1 MAEVVASSIVRFV
14 SDKLGAKVS
23 NELGLLKGVGE
34 ELKRLE
40 STLAAIQDVLED
52 AEARQVKE
60 KSLRVWL
67 RKLKDVA
74 YDLDDLLDETAVK
87 ALTKGKVRGLP
98 LTPKSIR
105 DRHKIAR
112 EVKEMRK
119 RLDAIAEER
128 AAFHLREG
136 TARDSEPG
144 SGGREQTGSLVD
156 ESQVYGR
163 QQDKEQIIGFLL
175 GDSTEHKTNLG
186 VIAIVGLGGLG
197 KTTLAQLVYNDEG
210 VRRHF
215 ERRTWVYVSDKFDS
229 KSLMRSII
237 ESLSAKEFTLRDMD
251 PTQREL
257 VEQIRGRRF
266 LLVLDDVWNEDY
278 ELWDRL
284 RILLSN
290 GAEGSKVVVT
300 TRSRRVASVMNAD
313 DVHCLAGLSDD
324 DCWLLFERRAFES
337 GGSARN
343 PSLVAIGKEIVR
355 RCGGMP
361 LAAKALGSSMRFKRE
376 VSQWVAVR
384 DNEIWRPSSADV
396 DDDQILPAL
405 MLSYSHLPPR
415 LKQCFAYCAMIPKGK
430 TMRIETLAQLWVA
443 EGLAEL
449 EDVGSQY
456 VDQLLSR
463 SLLEIGKEEAHGAVS
478 LVKMHD
484 VIHDLARFVAGDECS
499 IMDVCGSTATS
510 PGSRY
515 ASLLFDGRTPSVA
528 ETLSH
533 LRKLRALYVIV
544 TEGIFE
550 KYGVRVLD
558 RKNFYQRSAEEQD
571 EDERVLLA
579 MFSTM
584 KPLRALHLDGFPMKA
599 LPAAVQNLDHL
610 RYLDLSGTDLRTLP
624 PAIGRLHNLQILK
637 LPRCTGLEALPESIG
652 ELVNLVTLDLCLCRR
667 LSSLPDS
674 IGRMGNLRNLDV
686 SGACITTL
694 PESLSSLS
702 NLQLLKLRYCYW
714 LRELPK
720 NAQSMRSLTHLDIHG
735 CYGLTRMPAA
745 FGQLRQLRM
754 LPRYVLGEGDGDGG
768 LEELG
773 TLNLEGELYIG
784 NLQNLRSAAEA
795 GEANLREKRGLRSLT
810 LNWDPVSSLRQED
823 PNDVA
828 AMGGDHTELV
838 EDALGSLRPQPDLE
852 ELRIEGY
859 AGKVLPG
866 WMMDCSIPNLVELSL
881 DSFIRCEKL
890 PALERLS
897 CLKVLNLSRFPC
909 VECLPRLGQ
918 LPCLRVLRLETLPAV
933 KRLRSESYGGG
944 CAFPALE
951 ELRLVFMSDLEEWS
965 GTEGEDF
972 LPRLSELQLTDCPKL
987 GALPSTFPFVN
998 RLTMNVDDRLLL
1010 THLERGAFPN
1020 LKHLGICNC
1029 DLDDEAGMAQVLVQ
1043 RLASVESSSRTG
1055 RPVTCPPS
1063 AAPES
1068 AMVTQFVEFIES
1080 MME

>member
-14 SDKLGAKVS
+14 SDKLGAKVL

-67 RKLKDVA
+67 RELKDVA

-105 DRHKIAR
+105 VRHEIAR
-112 EVKEMRK
+112 KVKKMRK

-128 AAFHLREG
+128 ATFHLREG
-136 TARDSEPG
+136 TAKDSEPS
-144 SGGREQTGSLVD
+144 SGVREQTGSLVD

-163 QQDKEQIIGFLL
+163 QQDKEQLIDFIL
-175 GDSTEHKTNLG
+175 GDSTEHNNNLG

-210 VRRHF
+210 VRQHF
-215 ERRTWVYVSDKFDS
+215 ERRMWVYVSDKFDS

-237 ESLSAKEFTLRDMD
+237 ESLSKKEFTLPDMD
-251 PTQREL
+251 PMQREL

-284 RILLSN
+284 RILPNN
-290 GAEGSKVVVT
+290 GAKGSKVVVT

-313 DVHCLAGLSDD
+313 NVHFLAGLSDD

-337 GGSARN
+337 GSRASN

-361 LAAKALGSSMRFKRE
+361 LAAKALGSMMRFKRE

-384 DNEIWRPSSADV
+384 DNEIWRPSADV

-443 EGLAEL
+443 GGLADL
-449 EDVGSQY
+449 EDVGSHY

-463 SLLEIGKEEAHGAVS
+463 SLLEIGQEEAHGAVS

-484 VIHDLARFVAGDECS
+484 VVHDLARFVAGDECS
-499 IMDVCGSTATS
+499 IVDVCGRTTTS

-528 ETLSH
+528 ETLGH

-550 KYGVRVLD
+550 D
-558 RKNFYQRSAEEQD
+558 AEEQD

-579 MFSTM
+579 IFSTM

-610 RYLDLSGTDLRTLP
+610 RYLDLSRTDLRTLP

-637 LPRCTGLEALPESIG
+637 LRSCTGLEALPESIG
-652 ELVNLVTLDLCLCRR
+652 ELVNLVTLDLCHCRR
-667 LSSLPDS
+667 LSSLPDC

-686 SGACITTL
+686 SRACITTL

-702 NLQLLKLRYCYW
+702 NLQLLELRDCYW
-714 LRELPK
+714 LHELPK
-720 NAQSMRSLTHLDIHG
+720 NAQSMRSLTHLDIRG
-735 CYGLTRMPAA
+735 CYGLTYMPAGL
-745 FGQLRQLRM
+745 GQLRQLRM
-754 LPRYVLGEGDGDGG
+754 MPTYLLGDGDGDGG

-795 GEANLREKRGLRSLT
+795 GEANLREKRGLRSLK
-810 LNWDPVSSLRQED
+810 LKWDLTSWFQQED
-823 PNDVA
+823 RNDVA
-828 AMGGDHTELV
+828 AIGEEHTELV

-852 ELRIEGY
+852 VLRIEGY
-859 AGKVLPG
+859 VGKVLPG

-881 DSFIRCEKL
+881 DFFTRCEKL
-890 PALERLS
+890 PPLERLS
-897 CLKVLNLSRFPC
+897 CLKELNLSRFPR

-918 LPCLRVLRLETLPAV
+918 LPCLRVLCLEALPAV
-933 KRLRSESYGGG
+933 KRLGSELSGGG

-972 LPRLSELQLTDCPKL
+972 LPRLSELVLTDCPKL
-987 GALPSTFPFVN
+987 GALPSTFPSVN
-998 RLTMNVDDRLLL
+998 RLTMNVDDKLLL
-1010 THLERGAFPN
+1010 SHLERGAFPN

-1029 DLDDEAGMAQVLVQ
+1029 
-1043 RLASVESSSRTG
+1043 
-1055 RPVTCPPS
+1055 
-1063 AAPES
+1063 
-1068 AMVTQFVEFIES
+1068 
-1080 MME
+1080 

>member
-1 MAEVVASSIVRFV
+1 MAEVVASSILRFV
-14 SDKLGAKVS
+14 SDKLGAKVL
-23 NELGLLKGVGE
+23 NELGLLKGVGD

-60 KSLRVWL
+60 KSLGVWL

-105 DRHKIAR
+105 VRHDITRK
-112 EVKEMRK
+112 VKGMRK

-128 AAFHLREG
+128 AIFHLREG
-136 TARDSEPG
+136 TAKDSEVG
-144 SGGREQTGSLVD
+144 SGVREQTGSLVD

-163 QQDKEQIIGFLL
+163 QQDKAQILDFLL
-175 GDSTEHKTNLG
+175 GDCTEHNNNLG

-197 KTTLAQLVYNDEG
+197 KTTLAQLVYNDEE
-210 VRRHF
+210 VHQQF
-215 ERRTWVYVSDKFDS
+215 ERRMWVYVSDKFDS

-237 ESLSAKEFTLRDMD
+237 ESLSAKEFTLPDMD
-251 PTQREL
+251 PMQREL
-257 VEQIRGRRF
+257 VKQIRGRRF

-284 RILLSN
+284 RLLLNN
-290 GAEGSKVVVT
+290 GAKGSKVVVT

-313 DVHCLAGLSDD
+313 QVHFLAGLSDD

-337 GGSARN
+337 GSSSRN

-361 LAAKALGSSMRFKRE
+361 LAAKALGSMMRFKRE

-384 DNEIWRPSSADV
+384 DNEIWRSSADG

-415 LKQCFAYCAMIPKGK
+415 LKQCFAYCAMIPKGE
-430 TMRIETLAQLWVA
+430 TMRIRTLARLWVA
-443 EGLAEL
+443 EGLADL

-463 SLLEIGKEEAHGAVS
+463 SLLEIRQEEAHGAVS

-484 VIHDLARFVAGDECS
+484 VVHDLARFVAGDECS
-499 IMDVCGSTATS
+499 VVDVRGSTAIS

-550 KYGVRVLD
+550 KFGARVVD
-558 RKNFYQRSAEEQD
+558 HKNFYQRSAEEQD

-579 MFSTM
+579 IFSTM
-584 KPLRALHLDGFPMKA
+584 KPLRALHLDSFPMKA

-624 PAIGRLHNLQILK
+624 QVIGRLHNLQILK
-637 LPRCTGLEALPESIG
+637 LQRCTGVEALPESIG
-652 ELVNLVTLDLCLCRR
+652 ELVNLVTLDLCCCRR

-686 SGACITTL
+686 SWSCITTL

-702 NLQLLKLRYCYW
+702 NLQLLKLRDCYW
-714 LRELPK
+714 LHELPK

-735 CYGLTRMPAA
+735 CYGLTCMPAGL
-745 FGQLRQLRM
+745 GQLRQLRM
-754 LPRYVLGEGDGDGG
+754 LPMYLLGDGEGDGG
-768 LEELG
+768 LEEIG

-784 NLQNLRSAAEA
+784 NLQNLRSVAEA
-795 GEANLREKRGLRSLT
+795 GESNLREKRGLRSLK
-810 LNWDPVSSLRQED
+810 LNWDLASWFQQED
-823 PNDVA
+823 INDVA
-828 AMGGDHTELV
+828 AMVEEHTEFA

-859 AGKVLPG
+859 VGKVLPG

-881 DSFIRCEKL
+881 VSFVRCEKL

-897 CLKVLNLSRFPC
+897 CLKVLKLIRFPC
-909 VECLPRLGQ
+909 VECLPQLGQ
-918 LPCLRVLRLETLPAV
+918 LPCLRVLCLGALPGV
-933 KRLRSESYGGG
+933 KRLGSELYGGG
-944 CAFPALE
+944 SAFPALE
-951 ELRLVFMSDLEEWS
+951 ELRLDSMSDLEEWS

-972 LPRLSELQLTDCPKL
+972 LPRLSELELMDCPKL
-987 GALPSTFPFVN
+987 EALPSTFPSVN
-998 RLTMNVDDRLLL
+998 RLTMNVDDKLLL
-1010 THLERGAFPN
+1010 SHLERGAFPN

-1029 DLDDEAGMAQVLVQ
+1029 DVADDADMPEVLVE
-1043 RLASVESSSRTG
+1043 RLASVESSSRIG
-1055 RPVTCPPS
+1055 RPVTGSGSSS
-1063 AAPES
+1063 ASEVV
-1068 AMVTQFVEFIES
+1068 MMTQLLI
-1080 MME
+1080 

>member
-14 SDKLGAKVS
+14 SDKLGAKVF

-67 RKLKDVA
+67 RELKDVA

-105 DRHKIAR
+105 VRHEIACK
-112 EVKEMRK
+112 VKKMRK

-128 AAFHLREG
+128 ATFHLREG
-136 TARDSEPG
+136 TAKDSEPG
-144 SGGREQTGSLVD
+144 SGVREQTGSLVD

-163 QQDKEQIIGFLL
+163 QQDKEQIVDFLL
-175 GDSTEHKTNLG
+175 GDSTEHKNNLG

-210 VRRHF
+210 VRQHF
-215 ERRTWVYVSDKFDS
+215 ERRMWVYVSDKFDS

-237 ESLSAKEFTLRDMD
+237 ESLSKKEFTLPDMD
-251 PTQREL
+251 PMQREL

-284 RILLSN
+284 RILLNN
-290 GAEGSKVVVT
+290 GAKGSKVAVT

-313 DVHCLAGLSDD
+313 DVHFLAGLSDD

-337 GGSARN
+337 GSSARN

-361 LAAKALGSSMRFKRE
+361 LAAKALGSMMRFKRE

-384 DNEIWRPSSADV
+384 DNDIWRPSADV

-443 EGLAEL
+443 GGLADL
-449 EDVGSQY
+449 EDVGSHY

-463 SLLEIGKEEAHGAVS
+463 SLLEIGQEEAHGAVS

-484 VIHDLARFVAGDECS
+484 VVHDLARFVAGDECS
-499 IMDVCGSTATS
+499 IVDVCGSTATS

-544 TEGIFE
+544 TEGIFQE
-550 KYGVRVLD
+550 EYGVRVLD
-558 RKNFYQRSAEEQD
+558 GKNVYGRSAEEQD
-571 EDERVLLA
+571 EDERLLLA
-579 MFSTM
+579 IFSTM
-584 KPLRALHLDGFPMKA
+584 KPLRALHLDSFPMKA

-610 RYLDLSGTDLRTLP
+610 RYLDLSRTDLRTLP

-637 LPRCTGLEALPESIG
+637 LWSCTGLEALPESIG
-652 ELVNLVTLDLCLCRR
+652 DLVNLVTLDLCLCRR
-667 LSSLPDS
+667 LSSLPDC

-686 SGACITTL
+686 SRACITTL

-702 NLQLLKLRYCYW
+702 NLQLLELRDCYW
-714 LRELPK
+714 LHELPK
-720 NAQSMRSLTHLDIHG
+720 NAQSMRSLTHLDIRG
-735 CYGLTRMPAA
+735 CYGLTCMPAGL
-745 FGQLRQLRM
+745 GQLRQLRM
-754 LPRYVLGEGDGDGG
+754 LPMYLLGDGDGDGG

-773 TLNLEGELYIG
+773 TLNLEGELDIG

-795 GEANLREKRGLRSLT
+795 GEANLREKRGLRSLK
-810 LNWDPVSSLRQED
+810 LKWDLTSWFQQED
-823 PNDVA
+823 RNDVA
-828 AMGGDHTELV
+828 AMGGEHTELV

-852 ELRIEGY
+852 VLRIEGY
-859 AGKVLPG
+859 VGKALPG

-881 DSFIRCEKL
+881 DSFTRCEKL

-897 CLKVLNLSRFPC
+897 CLKELNLSRFPR

-918 LPCLRVLRLETLPAV
+918 LPCLRVLCLVALPAV
-933 KRLRSESYGGG
+933 KRLGSELSGGRR
-944 CAFPALE
+944 AFPALE

-972 LPRLSELQLTDCPKL
+972 LPRLSELVLTDCPKL
-987 GALPSTFPFVN
+987 GALPSTFPSVN
-998 RLTMNVDDRLLL
+998 RLTMNVDDKLLL
-1010 THLERGAFPN
+1010 SHLERGAFPN

-1029 DLDDEAGMAQVLVQ
+1029 DPDDLAGGMPAVLVE
-1043 RLASVESSSRTG
+1043 RSASVESSSWTG
-1055 RPVTCPPS
+1055 RPVTAS
-1063 AAPES
+1063 ES
-1068 AMVTQFVEFIES
+1068 DDDDAMR
-1080 MME
+1080 

>member
-1 MAEVVASSIVRFV
+1 MAEVVASSILRFV
-14 SDKLGAKVS
+14 SDKLGAKVL

-60 KSLRVWL
+60 KSLGVWL

-105 DRHKIAR
+105 VRHDITRK
-112 EVKEMRK
+112 VKGMRK

-128 AAFHLREG
+128 AIFHLREG
-136 TARDSEPG
+136 TAKDSEVG
-144 SGGREQTGSLVD
+144 SGVREQTGSLVD

-163 QQDKEQIIGFLL
+163 QQDKAQILDFLL
-175 GDSTEHKTNLG
+175 GDCTEHNNNLG

-197 KTTLAQLVYNDEG
+197 KTTLSQLLYNDEE
-210 VRRHF
+210 VHQQF
-215 ERRTWVYVSDKFDS
+215 ERRMWVYVSDKFDS

-237 ESLSAKEFTLRDMD
+237 ESLSAKEFTLPDMD
-251 PTQREL
+251 PMQREL
-257 VEQIRGRRF
+257 VKQIRGRRF

-284 RILLSN
+284 RLLLNN
-290 GAEGSKVVVT
+290 GAKGSKVVVT
-300 TRSRRVASVMNAD
+300 TRSRRI
-313 DVHCLAGLSDD
+313 
-324 DCWLLFERRAFES
+324 R
-337 GGSARN
+337 
-343 PSLVAIGKEIVR
+343 
-355 RCGGMP
+355 
-361 LAAKALGSSMRFKRE
+361 
-376 VSQWVAVR
+376 Q
-384 DNEIWRPSSADV
+384 
-396 DDDQILPAL
+396 
-405 MLSYSHLPPR
+405 
-415 LKQCFAYCAMIPKGK
+415 
-430 TMRIETLAQLWVA
+430 
-443 EGLAEL
+443 
-449 EDVGSQY
+449 
-456 VDQLLSR
+456 
-463 SLLEIGKEEAHGAVS
+463 EEAHGAVS

-484 VIHDLARFVAGDECS
+484 VVHDLARFVTGDECS
-499 IMDVCGSTATS
+499 VVDVRGSTAIS

-550 KYGVRVLD
+550 KFGARVVD
-558 RKNFYQRSAEEQD
+558 YKNFYQRSAEEQD

-579 MFSTM
+579 IFSTM
-584 KPLRALHLDGFPMKA
+584 KPLRALHLDSFPMKA

-624 PAIGRLHNLQILK
+624 QVIGRLHNLQILK
-637 LPRCTGLEALPESIG
+637 LQRCTGVEALPESIG
-652 ELVNLVTLDLCLCRR
+652 ELVNLVTLDLCCCRR

-686 SGACITTL
+686 SWSCITTL

-702 NLQLLKLRYCYW
+702 NLQLLKLRDCYW
-714 LRELPK
+714 LHELPK

-735 CYGLTRMPAA
+735 CYGLTCMPAGL
-745 FGQLRQLRM
+745 GQLRQLRM
-754 LPRYVLGEGDGDGG
+754 LPMYLLGDGEGDGG
-768 LEELG
+768 LEEIG

-784 NLQNLRSAAEA
+784 NLQNLRSVAEA
-795 GEANLREKRGLRSLT
+795 GESNLREKRGLRSLK
-810 LNWDPVSSLRQED
+810 LNWDLASWFQQED
-823 PNDVA
+823 INDVA
-828 AMGGDHTELV
+828 AMVEEHTEFA

-859 AGKVLPG
+859 VGKVLPG

-881 DSFIRCEKL
+881 VSFVRCEKL

-897 CLKVLNLSRFPC
+897 CLKVLKLIRFPC
-909 VECLPRLGQ
+909 VECLPQLGQ
-918 LPCLRVLRLETLPAV
+918 LPCLRVLCLGALPAV
-933 KRLRSESYGGG
+933 KRLGSELYGGG
-944 CAFPALE
+944 SAFPALE
-951 ELRLVFMSDLEEWS
+951 ELRLDSMSDLEEWS

-972 LPRLSELQLTDCPKL
+972 LPRLSELELMDCPKL
-987 GALPSTFPFVN
+987 EALPSTFPSVN
-998 RLTMNVDDRLLL
+998 RLTMNVDDKLLL
-1010 THLERGAFPN
+1010 SHLERGAFPN
-1020 LKHLGICNC
+1020 LNHLGICNC
-1029 DLDDEAGMAQVLVQ
+1029 DVADDADMPEVLVE
-1043 RLASVESSSRTG
+1043 RLASVESSSRIG
-1055 RPVTCPPS
+1055 RPVTGS
-1063 AAPES
+1063 GSSGASEVV
-1068 AMVTQFVEFIES
+1068 MMTQLLI
-1080 MME
+1080 

>member
-14 SDKLGAKVS
+14 SDKLGAKVLK
-23 NELGLLKGVGE
+23 ELGLLKGVGE

-67 RKLKDVA
+67 RELKDVA

-105 DRHKIAR
+105 VRHEIAR
-112 EVKEMRK
+112 KVKKMRK

-128 AAFHLREG
+128 ATFHLREG
-136 TARDSEPG
+136 TAKDSEPS
-144 SGGREQTGSLVD
+144 SGVREQTGSLVD

-163 QQDKEQIIGFLL
+163 QQDKEQIIDFLL
-175 GDSTEHKTNLG
+175 GDSTEEHNNNLG

-210 VRRHF
+210 VRQHF
-215 ERRTWVYVSDKFDS
+215 EKRMWVYVSDKFDS

-237 ESLSAKEFTLRDMD
+237 ESLSKKEFTLPDMD
-251 PTQREL
+251 PMQREL

-284 RILLSN
+284 RILLNN
-290 GAEGSKVVVT
+290 GAKGSKVVVT

-313 DVHCLAGLSDD
+313 DVHFLAGLSDD

-337 GGSARN
+337 GSSARN

-361 LAAKALGSSMRFKRE
+361 LAAKALGSMMRFKRE

-384 DNEIWRPSSADV
+384 DNEIWRPSADV

-443 EGLAEL
+443 GGLADL
-449 EDVGSQY
+449 EDVGSHY

-463 SLLEIGKEEAHGAVS
+463 SLLEIGQEEAHGAVS

-484 VIHDLARFVAGDECS
+484 VVHDLARF
-499 IMDVCGSTATS
+499 
-510 PGSRY
+510 
-515 ASLLFDGRTPSVA
+515 
-528 ETLSH
+528 TLGH

-550 KYGVRVLD
+550 EYGVRVLD
-558 RKNFYQRSAEEQD
+558 GKNVYGRSAEEQD

-579 MFSTM
+579 IFSTM

-610 RYLDLSGTDLRTLP
+610 RYLDLSRTDLRTLP

-637 LPRCTGLEALPESIG
+637 LLSCTGLEALPESIG

-667 LSSLPDS
+667 LSSLPDC
-674 IGRMGNLRNLDV
+674 IGRMGNLRNLD
-686 SGACITTL
+686 
-694 PESLSSLS
+694 
-702 NLQLLKLRYCYW
+702 
-714 LRELPK
+714 
-720 NAQSMRSLTHLDIHG
+720 
-735 CYGLTRMPAA
+735 
-745 FGQLRQLRM
+745 LRM
-754 LPRYVLGEGDGDGG
+754 LPTYLLGDGDGDGG

-795 GEANLREKRGLRSLT
+795 GEANLREKRGLRSLK
-810 LNWDPVSSLRQED
+810 LKWDLTSWFQQED
-823 PNDVA
+823 RNDVA
-828 AMGGDHTELV
+828 AIGGEHTEPV

-852 ELRIEGY
+852 VLRIEGY
-859 AGKVLPG
+859 VGKVLPG

-881 DSFIRCEKL
+881 DFFTRCEKL

-897 CLKVLNLSRFPC
+897 CLTELNLSRFPR

-918 LPCLRVLRLETLPAV
+918 LPCLRVLCLEALPAV
-933 KRLRSESYGGG
+933 KRLGSELSGGG

-972 LPRLSELQLTDCPKL
+972 LPRLSELVLTDCPKL
-987 GALPSTFPFVN
+987 GALPSTFPSVN
-998 RLTMNVDDRLLL
+998 RLTMNVDDKLLL
-1010 THLERGAFPN
+1010 SHLERGAFPN

-1029 DLDDEAGMAQVLVQ
+1029 DLDDEAGMPEVLVE
-1043 RLASVESSSRTG
+1043 RLASVESSSWTG
-1055 RPVTCPPS
+1055 RPVTAS
-1063 AAPES
+1063 ES
-1068 AMVTQFVEFIES
+1068 EMMMTQCIELTV
-1080 MME
+1080 